1 MPAAYAH
8 LTFGR
13 SVLRVLPEGKART
26 LILANPALFEIGLQ
40 GPDILF
46 FYHPLNHHPVNRI
59 GHELHEQS
67 ALSFLTRP
75 VCQNADD
82 LGLAY
87 LLGFICHYTL
97 DSECHTLVEYFIEKT
112 GKGHSDIETDLERE
126 LMTRNDLDAR
136 KHAPASYIVDSAA
149 SACVIAPFY
158 GVEKRQVKTALTTM
172 KLVSRTLTPS
182 NRFKHAL
189 LTKVGKMM
197 GEGSVVSELTMDLI
211 PNPIYQNSN
220 RELTL
225 RLEQAIPVAIGLMEN
240 YLAWLSKETTL
251 SPRFQPTFSF
261 NPEELARLKE
271 R

>member
-82 LGLAY
+82 LGLA
-87 LLGFICHYTL
+87 
-97 DSECHTLVEYFIEKT
+97 
-112 GKGHSDIETDLERE
+112 
-126 LMTRNDLDAR
+126 
-136 KHAPASYIVDSAA
+136 
-149 SACVIAPFY
+149 
-158 GVEKRQVKTALTTM
+158 
-172 KLVSRTLTPS
+172 
-182 NRFKHAL
+182 
-189 LTKVGKMM
+189 
-197 GEGSVVSELTMDLI
+197 
-211 PNPIYQNSN
+211 
-220 RELTL
+220 
-225 RLEQAIPVAIGLMEN
+225 
-240 YLAWLSKETTL
+240 
-251 SPRFQPTFSF
+251 
-261 NPEELARLKE
+261 
-271 R
+271 